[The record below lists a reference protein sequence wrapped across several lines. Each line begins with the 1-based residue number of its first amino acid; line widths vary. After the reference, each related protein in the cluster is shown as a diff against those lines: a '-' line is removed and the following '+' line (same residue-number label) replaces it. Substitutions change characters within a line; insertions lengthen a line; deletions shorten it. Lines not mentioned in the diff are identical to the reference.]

1 MKVRIDLEKCC
12 MSGECYY
19 NHPELFAMG
28 EDGESVVRPVD
39 LDTDTM
45 RRHAVQ
51 AAEVCPAG
59 AILVE
64 GASAA

>member
-28 EDGESVVRPVD
+28 EEGESVVRPVN
-39 LDTDTM
+39 LNTDAM
-45 RRHAVQ
+45 RRHATE
-51 AAEVCPAG
+51 AAEVCPTG
-59 AILVE
+59 AILVD
-64 GASAA
+64 GASAT